1 MYICP
6 FFFLFFSCL
15 FYENDPLSRALLV
28 CFLNTQMK
36 EKPAGCSNRMS
47 WDKGLPRYPFFA
59 TSVFSRHLMGG
70 LTFQM
75 HEALLWRKKGSQ
87 WQISGKHS
95 VKSCNFPADLPA
107 AGTPGFPGRLPD
119 WSKELPLRRCPSG
132 SGRSSTQTHGNTRK
146 HTKRRKHGNSGT
158 GTQRSRSPRTRAAPA
173 RGLEPPHLVMKN
185 HLVRRKGEKKTSK
198 RGTKNNLVMKNHLMR
213 RKGELTSRRGT

>member
-95 VKSCNFPADLPA
+95 VKVVIFPPTFLLQALLGFLA
-107 AGTPGFPGRLPD
+107 A
-119 WSKELPLRRCPSG
+119 CPIG
-132 SGRSSTQTHGNTRK
+132 PRSSHWGGVPQVQVGLAHKHRETQGT
-146 HTKRRKHGNSGT
+146 RKHGNSGT

-185 HLVRRKGEKKTSK
+185 HLVRRKGEKKNK
-198 RGTKNNLVMKNHLMR
+198 
-213 RKGELTSRRGT
+213 

>member
-1 MYICP
+1 
-6 FFFLFFSCL
+6 
-15 FYENDPLSRALLV
+15 
-28 CFLNTQMK
+28 MK
-36 EKPAGCSNRMS
+36 EKTAGCSIECPGT
-47 WDKGLPRYPFFA
+47 KGYPE
-59 TSVFSRHLMGG
+59 THSMQHLFSRHLKGG
-70 LTFQM
+70 LNFQM
-75 HEALLWRKKGSQ
+75 HEALLWNKKGSQ
-87 WQISGKHS
+87 KQISGKHS

-185 HLVRRKGEKKTSK
+185 HLVRRKGEKKQVEEELKTTS
-198 RGTKNNLVMKNHLMR
+198 
-213 RKGELTSRRGT
+213 